1 MSVEMQSK
9 LDEFELSVESDD
21 VFDNQGVK
29 IGEIVENELVLD
41 ESIFVEQRGVF
52 VNQVV
57 GFDTVE
63 MSSWDKLALYKLGIT
78 PVSFEGVA
86 SITDGATVY
95 LPMPEGAELVSDNP
109 GVVQLKG
116 GSLLINQFSKPK
128 DADIFYG
135 INTETNKA
143 VVVVK
148 DANEEWGQK
157 KIIEYSED
165 TTLIIREYFGN
176 TVWLALNEG
185 EMRTDLTTTYVTDAQ
200 NLLTNVDYAKIEA
213 RKAGY
218 VEKMSQVY
226 GQDFVDWETM
236 VDYLEQTPQGQ
247 KMLGNHSG
255 GPGITMIDG
264 VKKEYP
270 EWHTSIKAFG
280 LGFWKVDYKSRDADE
295 LVFLDFINPKMSE
308 KMISMYVGYMKDG
321 KFYNFAFMFDQTTKT
336 TLTGLETLDNL
347 TDGKT
352 IVRYSF
358 SLMSRIGLDVED
370 PKSIYQQYSS
380 VHLNPGPLWDLVNSE
395 VGLYFRLLSDAEV
408 REHIFVFGLN
418 PAEVMMIQQGIG
430 GGNILVGQ
438 GIRITD

>member
-200 NLLTNVDYAKIEA
+200 NLLTNVD
-213 RKAGY
+213 
-218 VEKMSQVY
+218 
-226 GQDFVDWETM
+226 
-236 VDYLEQTPQGQ
+236 
-247 KMLGNHSG
+247 
-255 GPGITMIDG
+255 
-264 VKKEYP
+264 
-270 EWHTSIKAFG
+270 
-280 LGFWKVDYKSRDADE
+280 
-295 LVFLDFINPKMSE
+295 
-308 KMISMYVGYMKDG
+308 
-321 KFYNFAFMFDQTTKT
+321 
-336 TLTGLETLDNL
+336 
-347 TDGKT
+347 
-352 IVRYSF
+352 
-358 SLMSRIGLDVED
+358 
-370 PKSIYQQYSS
+370 
-380 VHLNPGPLWDLVNSE
+380 
-395 VGLYFRLLSDAEV
+395 
-408 REHIFVFGLN
+408 
-418 PAEVMMIQQGIG
+418 
-430 GGNILVGQ
+430 
-438 GIRITD
+438 